1 MNLSKFFYFIGVIF
15 TPFYIF
21 PSGGV
26 QLSDLFFLISL
37 LIFFTTK
44 NNYLLFNEVKY
55 SSQLKYL
62 KIFIFWTFIVNL
74 FVFIFWF
81 QTNTLLSSFYYVYNY
96 LILLLTL
103 SFFILSGN
111 SFLTKIYYSFFIS
124 IILVFLVAILNFD
137 YLFADKYFYRRAVTF
152 NNPNQ
157 LGYWAL
163 MVMTAL
169 FILKKILSLNK
180 VKYFNIIFVLG
191 ILMTLYLSIISLSK
205 ASTISIIILIIL
217 NSIKNFKIILF
228 LSLFS
233 IAFFS
238 YAELEED
245 NFISRIDKRLSDV
258 GEAND
263 DNLEGRNYDRIL
275 KYPEYLFFGAG
286 EGTIEQRFDKD
297 NEIHSTIGTIIF
309 SYGFFGTL
317 LFSLFLFSCIRENKY
332 SFLSFLIPLLLYS
345 ITHMG
350 LRSKTFWIILILVI
364 INNRI
369 DKVYSNEKN

>member
-15 TPFYIF
+15 IPIYIF

-26 QLSDLFFLISL
+26 QLSDLFFFISL
-37 LIFFTTK
+37 FLFLINGK
-44 NNYLLFNEVKY
+44 RSLLFSELKY
-55 SSQLKYL
+55 SSKLKYL
-62 KIFIFWTFIVNL
+62 RIFIFWTFIVNL
-74 FVFIFWF
+74 IVFIDWM
-81 QTNTLLSSFYYVYNY
+81 QTNTLLSSVYYVYNY
-96 LILLLTL
+96 LIMILTL
-103 SFFILSGN
+103 AFFRLSGN

-137 YLFADKYFYRRAVTF
+137 YLFADKYYFRRAVSF

-163 MVMTAL
+163 MSMTVL

-180 VKYFNIIFVLG
+180 VKYFNVIFALG

-205 ASTISIIILIIL
+205 ASTISVIILIIL
-217 NSIKNFKIILF
+217 NSVNNFKIMLF
-228 LSLFS
+228 LSFVT
-233 IAFFS
+233 IASFS
-238 YAELEED
+238 YIQLEED
-245 NFISRIDKRLSDV
+245 NFISRIDKRISDV
-258 GEAND
+258 GKAND
-263 DNLEGRNYDRIL
+263 DNLEGRNYDRL
-275 KYPEYLFFGAG
+275 WKYPEYLFLGAG
-286 EGTIEQRFDKD
+286 EGTIEQRFEKD

-317 LFSLFLFSCIRENKY
+317 SFLLFLFSCIRENKY
-332 SFLSFLIPLLLYS
+332 SFLFFLIPLLLYS

-350 LRSKTFWIILILVI
+350 LRTKTFWIILILVI

>member
-15 TPFYIF
+15 TPFYFF

-26 QLSDLFFLISL
+26 QFCDLFFLISL
-37 LIFFTTK
+37 FIFFTTK
-44 NNYLLFNEVKY
+44 NNYLLLNELKY
-55 SSQLKYL
+55 SSQLEYL
-62 KIFIFWTFIVNL
+62 RIFIFWTFIVNL

-81 QTNTLLSSFYYVYNY
+81 QKNTLLSSFYYVYNY

-111 SFLTKIYYSFFIS
+111 SFLTKVYYSFFIS
-124 IILVFLVAILNFD
+124 IILVFLFAILNLD
-137 YLFADKYFYRRAVTF
+137 YLFADKYFFRRAVTF

-163 MVMTAL
+163 MVMTIL
-169 FILKKILSLNK
+169 FILKKTLYLNK
-180 VKYFNIIFVLG
+180 FKYINIVFTLG
-191 ILMTLYLSIISLSK
+191 VLMTLYLSIISLSK
-205 ASTISIIILIIL
+205 AATISILILIIL
-217 NSIKNFKIILF
+217 NLFSNFKSLLF

-233 IAFFS
+233 IALFS

-245 NFISRIDKRLSDV
+245 NFISRIDNRLS
-258 GEAND
+258 ASD
-263 DNLEGRNYDRIL
+263 DNLEGRNYDRIW
-275 KYPEYLFFGAG
+275 KYPEYLIFGAG

-297 NEIHSTIGTIIF
+297 NEIHSTFGTIIF

-317 LFSLFLFSCIRENKY
+317 IFTLFLFSLFRENKY
-332 SFLSFLIPLLLYS
+332 YFIIYLLPLFLYS
-345 ITHMG
+345 LTHMG
-350 LRSKTFWIILILVI
+350 LRSKLFWIILILTI

-369 DKVYSNEKN
+369 DKVYSN

>member
-15 TPFYIF
+15 IPFYIF
-21 PSGGV
+21 PSGGI

-37 LIFFTTK
+37 FLFLINGK
-44 NNYLLFNEVKY
+44 SSLLFNELKY
-55 SSQLKYL
+55 SSKLKYL
-62 KIFIFWTFIVNL
+62 RIFIFWTFIVNL
-74 FVFIFWF
+74 TVFVYWTQI
-81 QTNTLLSSFYYVYNY
+81 NTLLSSFYYVYNY
-96 LILLLTL
+96 LVMILTL
-103 SFFILSGN
+103 AFFRSSGN

-124 IILVFLVAILNFD
+124 IILVFLVSILDLD
-137 YLFADKYFYRRAVTF
+137 YLFGEKYFYRRSVTF

-163 MVMTAL
+163 MAMTVL
-169 FILKKILSLNK
+169 FILKKISSLNK
-180 VKYFNIIFVLG
+180 VKYLNVIFVLG
-191 ILMTLYLSIISLSK
+191 ILLTLYLSIISLSK

-217 NSIKNFKIILF
+217 NSINNFKFILF
-228 LSLFS
+228 LSLAS
-233 IAFFS
+233 IASFS
-238 YAELEED
+238 YIELKED
-245 NFISRIDKRLSDV
+245 NFISRIDKRLNDV
-258 GEAND
+258 GNAND
-263 DNLEGRNYDRIL
+263 DNLEGRNYDRIW
-275 KYPEYLFFGAG
+275 KYPEYLIIGAG

-317 LFSLFLFSCIRENKY
+317 LFLLFVFSYIRDNKY
-332 SFLSFLIPLLLYS
+332 SFLIYLLPLFLYS